1 MRRIIRRAA
10 IAGAVMG
17 ATKGMTSR
25 AVAGA
30 AAPPA
35 APPAPVPAP
44 IEASPAVVAQA
55 SFNVS
60 SNPPGA
66 DIEIDGDFIG
76 STPSTLELNPGQH
89 EITIRKKGFQPWIR
103 KMKVTSGKM
112 NISADLEPTH

>member
-1 MRRIIRRAA
+1 MRRVIRRAA

-60 SNPPGA
+60 SNPSGA
-66 DIEIDGDFIG
+66 DMKSMAISSVAHRRHLD
-76 STPSTLELNPGQH
+76 SGQDNM
-89 EITIRKKGFQPWIR
+89 R
-103 KMKVTSGKM
+103 
-112 NISADLEPTH
+112 